1 MSPERWRQIEDIFAR
16 TEGLSR
22 EEVEVFLDRE
32 CGADQELRREVEAL
46 LQHEPKGDGMLKG
59 IVEQAAG
66 LLTASG
72 KRLAAD
78 HSEQRLGMRIGQYRL
93 SQVIGRGGMGVVYL
107 AERDDQQYHKKVA
120 LKLVQQ
126 GHDTKFVLDRFRQ
139 ERQILAQL
147 EHPNIARFIDGGIT
161 KEGIP
166 YYVMEF
172 VEEGDTL
179 VQYCQRRNLPVRER
193 LRLFLQVANAVY
205 YAHRNLV
212 VHRDL
217 KPSNI
222 LVDKHGMVKLLDFG
236 IAKVLD
242 QEPASGHV
250 TQTVVRM
257 MTPDYG
263 SPEQVLGHPITI
275 ATDVYSLGAILYELL
290 TDLPAHRFKNYST
303 AEIER
308 IICHEDPPLPS
319 VAVLRQEKTPEH
331 ERRSRD
337 LAGDLDSITAMAMRK
352 EPERRYPSV
361 GRLMDDIERYLNG
374 QVVLAHRGTIRY
386 HAAKFVRRH
395 KLPIIAAAMV
405 LLTLVGGFTATAYQA
420 RRAERRFQQVRQLAN
435 TLLTDLDKRIA
446 AMPQSTELREW
457 MASTV
462 VRYLDNLAR
471 EAGDDDQLQ
480 LELAQGY
487 YKIGQLLGAPGS
499 SNLGQT
505 KASLEHYRKASGIME
520 RLAMEKFHPL
530 EILPSL
536 CSALRV
542 QGQLETLEGDFTQA
556 RHTFQEALRYGQTLA
571 ALSRDRGNECLAGV
585 YGGIVN
591 LEMRS
596 ANPRGAIP
604 YLTPQLEHA
613 RNLAAMRNDLSA
625 QEQLL
630 SVQLNLA
637 QAQLET
643 GQTEKAL
650 AQVKE
655 SEQLGKSSLG
665 AEWEDSRFRF
675 RLLEMMGD
683 TAGNP
688 RDIHLCRP
696 EHAISSYRA
705 ALAIAERQYA
715 RDTTDARSRRDLDRM
730 LRKVGLMMVDAH
742 PAGALPLYRRALGL
756 SEINLRI
763 SPANPDFIRD
773 NADGLLGA
781 GYALQN
787 LNLLHEALQS
797 YQRALDRQ
805 MDLKRVSP
813 DWRRFQREFQE
824 TYEAMGEVYLRL
836 GKDKDALASLEKG
849 METIVGLLWER
860 PTDAYLLRDLS
871 DCQESIANFYALEA
885 RKGGPTAG
893 TNWRQALDLQKKSV
907 QNWLEWP
914 AKVGPGPYQR
924 MRLEQAQKTLEQFE
938 EAAPKS

>member
-1 MSPERWRQIEDIFAR
+1 MSPERWRQIEDVFAR
-16 TEGLSR
+16 TEGLSP
-22 EEVEVFLDRE
+22 EEAEVFLDRE

-46 LQHEPKGDGMLKG
+46 LRNEPKSGALLKNM
-59 IVEQAAG
+59 VEQAAG

-72 KRLAAD
+72 KRMAAD
-78 HSEQRLGMRIGQYRL
+78 HSGQRLGMRIGHYRL
-93 SQVIGRGGMGVVYL
+93 LQVIGRGGMGVVYL
-107 AERDDQQYHKKVA
+107 AERDDEQYHKKVA

-147 EHPNIARFIDGGIT
+147 EHPNIARFIDGGVT
-161 KEGIP
+161 SEGIP

-179 VQYCQRRNLPVRER
+179 VQYCQRRNLSVRER
-193 LRLFLQVANAVY
+193 LRFFLQAANAVY

-242 QEPASGHV
+242 QEPGSGYV

-263 SPEQVLGHPITI
+263 SPEQVLGSPITI

-319 VAVLRQEKTPEH
+319 VAVLREKTPEH
-331 ERRSRD
+331 ERLSRE
-337 LAGDLDSITAMAMRK
+337 LTGDLDSIAAMAMRK

-395 KLPIIAAAMV
+395 KLPIVAAAMV
-405 LLTLVGGFTATAYQA
+405 LLTLVGGITATAYQA

-446 AMPQSTELREW
+446 LMPQSTELREW

-471 EAGDDDQLQ
+471 EAGNDDQLQ

-487 YKIGQLLGAPGS
+487 YKIAQLLGAPGS

-505 KASLEHYRKASGIME
+505 KASLEHYRKASAIME
-520 RLAMEKFHPL
+520 RLAAEKFHPL
-530 EILPSL
+530 EVLPNL
-536 CSALRV
+536 CSALRAE
-542 QGQLETLEGDFTQA
+542 GQLETLDGDFTRA
-556 RHTFQEALRYGQTLA
+556 RHTFQDALRYGQTLS
-571 ALSRDRGNECLAGV
+571 ALSRNSGNECLAGV

-604 YLTPQLEHA
+604 YLMPQLEHA
-613 RNLAAMRNDLSA
+613 RNLAAARHDLPA

-643 GQTEKAL
+643 GQTEKAQ
-650 AQVKE
+650 ARVKE
-655 SEQLGKSSLG
+655 SEQLGKAALG
-665 AEWEDSRFRF
+665 AGWEDSRFRF
-675 RLLEMMGD
+675 RLLEMSGD
-683 TAGNP
+683 IAGNP
-688 RDIHLCRP
+688 RDIHLCHP
-696 EHAISSYRA
+696 AEAISSYRA
-705 ALAIAERQYA
+705 ALAIAERHYA
-715 RDTTDARSRRDLDRM
+715 RDTTDARSRRDLDRV
-730 LRKVGLMMVDAH
+730 LRKLGLMIVDTQ
-742 PAGALPLYRRALGL
+742 PAESLLLYRRAIGL

-763 SPANPDFIRD
+763 SPDNPDFIRD
-773 NADGLLGA
+773 NADGLLGT

-787 LNLLHEALQS
+787 LNHLHEALQS
-797 YQRALDRQ
+797 YERVLGRQTELRRAT
-805 MDLKRVSP
+805 P
-813 DWRRFQREFQE
+813 DWRRFQRELQE
-824 TYEAMGEVYLRL
+824 TYEAMAEVYMRL

-885 RKGGPTAG
+885 RKGGPAAR
-893 TNWRQALDLQKKSV
+893 TNWRQALDLQRKSV

-914 AKVGPGPYQR
+914 VKVGPGPYQR
-924 MRLEQAQKTLEQFE
+924 MRLNRAQETLSQFE
-938 EAAPKS
+938 KAAAKS